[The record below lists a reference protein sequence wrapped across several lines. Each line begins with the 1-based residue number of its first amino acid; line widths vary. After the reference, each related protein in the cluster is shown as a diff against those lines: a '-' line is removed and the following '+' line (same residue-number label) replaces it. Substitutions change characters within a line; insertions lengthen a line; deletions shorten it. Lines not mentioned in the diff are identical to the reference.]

1 MPKWI
6 AVGEYH
12 TRTSVESCA
21 GTPSTGSNC
30 EKPESTAACDEMG
43 PSSIASIEIERSAR
57 GGRTAVRS
65 SRPECTAGDARLV
78 ALWSCATKR
87 KKASMPTRWE
97 SCAQPARD
105 AGTHDETRTPEQFV
119 NLSLA
124 PPLPRR

>member
-30 EKPESTAACDEMG
+30 EKPESTAACDQMG
-43 PSSIASIEIERSAR
+43 SSSTPSIEIERSAR

-78 ALWSCATKR
+78 ALWSCATNR
-87 KKASMPTRWE
+87 RASMSTRWE
-97 SCAQPARD
+97 SCAQRARD
-105 AGTHDETRTPEQFV
+105 GATHDETRTPEQFV

-124 PPLPRR
+124 PPLPGR